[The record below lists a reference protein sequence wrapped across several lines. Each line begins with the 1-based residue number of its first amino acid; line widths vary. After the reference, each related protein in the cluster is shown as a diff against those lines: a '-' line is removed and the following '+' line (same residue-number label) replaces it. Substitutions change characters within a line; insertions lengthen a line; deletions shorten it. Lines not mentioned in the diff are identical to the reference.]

1 MYKVYCS
8 PLSTER
14 SNWAPLSHTDAVLQI
29 FSFLLAFHLIHLVA
43 VPPPSLSPSAMA
55 SPLISKPKKLKK
67 ISDRKIHIPTAGPV
81 ASPPSPPDSSLF
93 SKEPASP
100 TPSSFAPPP
109 LTASIPKCL
118 GRYPSLVHIIAKLRE
133 VSETTQS
140 ASDFE
145 AYAVIFCTSLST
157 NVLCSLERTVHLDTS
172 DPKYCATYY
181 DVVDSADHFR
191 SWACKKVEG
200 EDQLGTSMRLAT
212 SMFWFNATL
221 KALRELHKLV
231 VRMVGNAKPLPGLPL
246 GLSREDD
253 VAKIPSADQSGDL
266 GSHKPRSPKLRISP
280 LSIIVEEVL
289 NEDTPSSPG
298 SPNDTA
304 VGRSTS
310 SLGHLP
316 PIDEPSSSTDTLVSN
331 PPDKA
336 GFPARR
342 KKLAQQIRRVYK
354 LAKERGHRL
363 VPTKAS
369 VSTLTSEPTFESF
382 KSFDRPQVVQI
393 TYAIRQSALYHFEDP
408 MNRVDMPMPEDYAAM
423 QVDEK
428 GQLTSATLRALILQ
442 ITSREVTQEGVLD
455 TFFLGFR
462 YFTTPVILA
471 RGLLDR
477 LEGMDDHEYEFTEQQ
492 RIVWAA
498 SKDLTEQRVVYVICL
513 WLERYWNSTLDNEA
527 LEIFQR
533 YVLSHPDCRPGS
545 EMVVLYKCLN
555 QVGSGSA
562 SRSKWLERRSRE
574 IAGESLYPKPKDTN
588 FRFSSVPDKTVP
600 SRLRWFMTEAG
611 VQEFARQLTIQSS
624 SLFRN
629 IDPEGSVRSWIV
641 SESEGRET
649 RADFVNWGRSLTF
662 WATISILQQ
671 PTVDDRVL
679 FIEFWLDVAMT
690 CLKHYDFNSA
700 FAIYNG
706 VVASPV
712 NRLRRTA
719 LRLSVR
725 EKGYHWVFEKV
736 FDNFKEYR
744 RIVQAVALES
754 RPMVPI
760 LDPLV
765 HDVSQVKTSLSKAMT
780 EGRIN
785 FFPIRTICAT
795 IQTMEQARLPYVFKN
810 SAACQEWLTLKL
822 RWAVNTKAKLD
833 IDDVDQYQ
841 MSRSL
846 EPRDP
851 ELEKI
856 HSNPAMLWNLVA
868 TSNGYESV
876 DSITKFDLDAIF
888 NIRRI

>member
-1 MYKVYCS
+1 
-8 PLSTER
+8 
-14 SNWAPLSHTDAVLQI
+14 
-29 FSFLLAFHLIHLVA
+29 
-43 VPPPSLSPSAMA
+43 MA
-55 SPLISKPKKLKK
+55 SPQISKPKKLKK

-81 ASPPSPPDSSLF
+81 ASLPSPPDSSLF

-100 TPSSFAPPP
+100 TPSSSAPPP
-109 LTASIPKCL
+109 LITNVPKCL
-118 GRYPSLVHIIAKLRE
+118 RRYPSIIHIIAKLRE

-145 AYAVIFCTSLST
+145 AYAVIFCTSLSS
-157 NVLCSLERTVHLDTS
+157 NVLCSLERTPHLDTN

-181 DVVDSADHFR
+181 NVVDSAEYFR

-200 EDQLGTSMRLAT
+200 EGEVGISMRLAT
-212 SMFWFNATL
+212 SMLWFNATL
-221 KALRELHKLV
+221 KALKELHKIV
-231 VRMVGNAKPLPGLPL
+231 AHMVANAKPLPGLPV
-246 GLSREDD
+246 GLPREDS
-253 VAKIPSADQSGDL
+253 VAKVPDVDESGSL
-266 GSHKPRSPKLRISP
+266 ESHRLRPPKLRISP
-280 LSIIVEEVL
+280 LSVIVEEVL
-289 NEDTPSSPG
+289 NDDAPSSPA
-298 SPNDTA
+298 SPNDTT
-304 VGRSTS
+304 VSRSTS

-316 PIDEPSSSTDTLVSN
+316 TVDEPSSSTDTLVST

-363 VPTKAS
+363 VRTEAS
-369 VSTLTSEPTFESF
+369 TSTLTSEPTSESF

-428 GQLTSATLRALILQ
+428 GQLTSATLQALILQ

-455 TFFLGFR
+455 TFFTGFR
-462 YFTTPVILA
+462 YFTTPAILA

-477 LEGMDDHEYEFTEQQ
+477 LEGMDDHEYDFTEQQ
-492 RIVWAA
+492 HIVWAA

-513 WLERYWNSTLDNEA
+513 WLERYWNPTFDNEA
-527 LEIFQR
+527 LEIFQEYFLR
-533 YVLSHPDCRPGS
+533 HPECRPGS
-545 EMVVLYKCLN
+545 EMLELYRCLRK
-555 QVGSGSA
+555 VGSGGA
-562 SRSKWLERRSRE
+562 SRSKWLEHRSRQ
-574 IAGESLYPKPKDTN
+574 IARGFLYPRPKDTD

-600 SRLRWFMTEAG
+600 SRLRWFMTDAG

-624 SLFRN
+624 RLFRK
-629 IDPEGSVRSWIV
+629 IDPEGAVRSWIA
-641 SESEGRET
+641 SEVEGRET
-649 RADFVNWGRSLTF
+649 RADVVNWGRSLTF

-671 PTVDDRVL
+671 PSVDGRVL
-679 FIEFWLDVAMT
+679 FIGFWLDVAMT

-719 LRLSVR
+719 LASDRLSAR
-725 EKGYHWVFEKV
+725 EKGYHWIFEKV

-795 IQTMEQARLPYVFKN
+795 IQTMEQARLPYLFKR

-822 RWAVNTKAKLD
+822 QWAVNTKAKLD
-833 IDDVDQYQ
+833 VDDIDQYQ
-841 MSRSL
+841 MSRAL

-868 TSNGYESV
+868 TYNGYESV
-876 DSITKFDLDAIF
+876 DSLTKFDLDAIF
-888 NIRRI
+888 NIRTCRT

>member
-1 MYKVYCS
+1 
-8 PLSTER
+8 
-14 SNWAPLSHTDAVLQI
+14 
-29 FSFLLAFHLIHLVA
+29 
-43 VPPPSLSPSAMA
+43 MA
-55 SPLISKPKKLKK
+55 SPRISKPKKLKK
-67 ISDRKIHIPTAGPV
+67 ISDCKIHVPTAGPV

-100 TPSSFAPPP
+100 TPSSSAPPP
-109 LTASIPKCL
+109 LITNVPKCL
-118 GRYPSLVHIIAKLRE
+118 RQYPSIIHVIAKLRE

-145 AYAVIFCTSLST
+145 AYAVIFCTCLSS
-157 NVLCSLERTVHLDTS
+157 NVLCSLERTLHLDTN
-172 DPKYCATYY
+172 DPNYCAMYY
-181 DVVDSADHFR
+181 DVVDYAEHFR

-200 EDQLGTSMRLAT
+200 EGQLGISMRLAT
-212 SMFWFNATL
+212 SMLWFNATL
-221 KALRELHKLV
+221 KALKELYKTVAH
-231 VRMVGNAKPLPGLPL
+231 MVANAKPLPGLPA
-246 GLSREDD
+246 GLPREDGAANVLGAD
-253 VAKIPSADQSGDL
+253 ESASL
-266 GSHKPRSPKLRISP
+266 GSHKPRPPKLRISP
-280 LSIIVEEVL
+280 LSTIAEEVL
-289 NEDTPSSPG
+289 NDDSPSSPT

-310 SLGHLP
+310 SLGHISLA
-316 PIDEPSSSTDTLVSN
+316 DEPSSSTDTLVST
-331 PPDKA
+331 PPEKV

-342 KKLAQQIRRVYK
+342 TKLAQQIRRV
-354 LAKERGHRL
+354 LRIATERGHRL
-363 VPTKAS
+363 VRTQAS
-369 VSTLTSEPTFESF
+369 TSTLTSKPTSEFF
-382 KSFDRPQVVQI
+382 KSFDRPQVVQV
-393 TYAIRQSALYHFEDP
+393 TYAIRQSALYHFEDSR
-408 MNRVDMPMPEDYAAM
+408 NRVDMPMPEDYAAM

-428 GQLTSATLRALILQ
+428 GQLTSATLQALILQ
-442 ITSREVTQEGVLD
+442 ITSREVMQEGVLD

-477 LEGMDDHEYEFTEQQ
+477 LEGMDDHEYEFTEEQ

-498 SKDLTEQRVVYVICL
+498 SKDLTEQRVIYVICL
-513 WLERYWNSTLDNEA
+513 WLKQYWNPMLDNEA
-527 LEIFQR
+527 LEIFQG
-533 YVLSHPDCRPGS
+533 YFLVHPRCRPGS
-545 EMVVLYKCLN
+545 EMIVLYECLEE
-555 QVGSGSA
+555 VASCGA
-562 SRSKWLERRSRE
+562 SRSKWLEHRSRE
-574 IAGESLYPKPKDTN
+574 IAKGFLYPRPKATN
-588 FRFSSVPDKTVP
+588 FRFSSFPDKTVP
-600 SRLRWFMTEAG
+600 SRLRWFMTYTG
-611 VQEFARQLTIQSS
+611 VQEFARQITIQSS
-624 SLFRN
+624 RLFRM
-629 IDPEGSVRSWIV
+629 IDPEGAVRSWIA

-671 PTVDDRVL
+671 PTVDGRVM
-679 FIEFWLDVAMT
+679 FIGFWLDVAMT

-719 LRLSVR
+719 LRLSAR
-725 EKGYHWVFEKV
+725 EKGYHWIFEKV

-744 RIVQAVALES
+744 RIVQAVALEL

-795 IQTMEQARLPYVFKN
+795 VQTMEHARLPYLFKR

-822 RWAVNTKAKLD
+822 QWAVNTKAKLD
-833 IDDVDQYQ
+833 VDDIDQYQ
-841 MSRSL
+841 MSRAL

-868 TSNGYESV
+868 TCNGYESI
-876 DSITKFDLDAIF
+876 DSITPFDLDAIF
-888 NIRRI
+888 NIRRT